1 MMNMSEDEV
10 GRTSYGMMCDLIA
23 CMSIYKGGADQ
34 KARKKTYDEIMRM
47 E

>member
-1 MMNMSEDEV
+1 MLNMDEEET

-23 CMSIYKGGADQ
+23 CMSIYKGGAEQ
-34 KARKKTYDEIMRM
+34 KSRKKTYDEIIRM